1 MWNDRH
7 CKAAR
12 SPKQPNGNAESA
24 CRLVAAALAAFFALL
39 APGSPPP
46 ARGQTFEEA
55 SNRALVEISEN
66 QWGTGPLAGLN
77 SNFPA
82 GVVSAAPATTTQQAG
97 GASAIERRLQTVRE
111 SEERRRRSDAAPA
124 IYASYLSD
132 AIQTDDR
139 RLQLPR
145 PGGAGSEIAV
155 GLAHGLS
162 VFLSAGASLLQ
173 HHDNKFEDGYT
184 AHQPTAT
191 IGADYLFTPR
201 LLGGV
206 TFTYTRVDGSYN
218 SAGDFDTDV
227 FSPAVYGL
235 FLPFEGAFV
244 SGILSYA
251 RNENSNHRTVTI
263 PNADGNLVVT
273 GQAFGE
279 YVEHQ
284 VSADFQTGYDHR
296 LGNFTVGPR
305 FGLAIG
311 HSHID
316 AFREEGDSGGELR
329 YSDFDQTSVQ
339 SKLGVVATV
348 AIRIPNGVLLPQ
360 ANVAWVHEYANG
372 ERDVKARFIH
382 ASPSPHFTFKRERP
396 ARDWASIALGLSA
409 SLVNGW
415 QPFVQFVTMQGNEN
429 YVSYGGTAG
438 LRFSF

>member
-1 MWNDRH
+1 MWDDRH

-12 SPKQPNGNAESA
+12 SPKQPNGNAGSA
-24 CRLVAAALAAFFALL
+24 YRLVAAALAALLALL

-46 ARGQTFEEA
+46 ARGETFEVA
-55 SNRALVEISEN
+55 SLRALREISSN
-66 QWGTGPLAGLN
+66 GWGTGPLADFN
-77 SNFPA
+77 ENFPA

-111 SEERRRRSDAAPA
+111 SEERRRSSGVAPA
-124 IYASYLSD
+124 MYASYLSD
-132 AIQTDDR
+132 ATQTDD

-145 PGGAGSEIAV
+145 LGGAGSEIVV
-155 GLAHGLS
+155 GLTHGLS

-173 HHDNKFEDGYT
+173 HHENRFEDGYT

-206 TFTYTRVDGSYN
+206 TFTYTRVDGSYD
-218 SAGDFDTDV
+218 SAGDFDKDV

-244 SGILSYA
+244 SAFLSYA

-263 PNADGNLVVT
+263 PNVDGFVVT

-284 VSADFQTGYDHR
+284 VSADFQIGYDHR

-316 AFREEGDSGGELR
+316 AFSEEGDSGGELR

-339 SKLGVVATV
+339 SKLGVAASV
-348 AIRIPNGVLLPQ
+348 AIKIPNGVLLPQ
-360 ANVAWVHEYANG
+360 ANVAWVHEYAND
-372 ERDVKARFIH
+372 ERDVRARFIH
-382 ASPSPHFTFKRERP
+382 ASPSPTFTFRRERP
-396 ARDWASIALGLSA
+396 ARDWANIALGVSA
-409 SLVNGW
+409 SLGNGW
-415 QPFVQFVTMQGNEN
+415 QPFVQFVTVQGNTN